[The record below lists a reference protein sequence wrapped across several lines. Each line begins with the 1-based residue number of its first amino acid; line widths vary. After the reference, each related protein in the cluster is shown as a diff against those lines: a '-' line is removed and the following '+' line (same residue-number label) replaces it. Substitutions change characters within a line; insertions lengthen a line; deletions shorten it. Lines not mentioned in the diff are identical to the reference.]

1 VYLAVRR
8 HLIVVSTIE
17 VPQVTGLGQNP
28 EVFPAIH
35 MQGKVHSEPFKGD
48 VNPEMLQI
56 PEIIYMHGSIFT
68 QGWLTDISIGRTET
82 R

>member
-8 HLIVVSTIE
+8 HLIVVATIE

-48 VNPEMLQI
+48 VNPEM
-56 PEIIYMHGSIFT
+56 
-68 QGWLTDISIGRTET
+68 
-82 R
+82 